1 MGSGAVG
8 RQPVTELPNLP
19 VFPGVTQMK
28 TVSTSR
34 WTWLVI
40 ANLVIAS
47 VLGFYSTLGAAPQAG
62 QPPFA
67 NPVEQRSDM
76 VRELREIKEL
86 LKEQNALLRG
96 GGTKGS
102 NGTTTTATPSL
113 H

>member
-1 MGSGAVG
+1 MRVLLA
-8 RQPVTELPNLP
+8 
-19 VFPGVTQMK
+19 
-28 TVSTSR
+28 SR
-34 WTWLVI
+34 WTLLVI
-40 ANLVIAS
+40 ANVLVVG

-67 NPVEQRSDM
+67 NPVEQRADQ

-96 GGTKGS
+96 GATKNANASNPGTS
-102 NGTTTTATPSL
+102 TL

>member
-1 MGSGAVG
+1 
-8 RQPVTELPNLP
+8 
-19 VFPGVTQMK
+19 MK
-28 TVSTSR
+28 SACFSR

-40 ANLVIAS
+40 ANVVFAG

-67 NPVEQRSDM
+67 NPVEQRADQL
-76 VRELREIKEL
+76 RELREIKEL

-96 GGTKGS
+96 GAVKAV
-102 NGTTTTATPSL
+102 NGANPAAVPSL

>member
-1 MGSGAVG
+1 
-8 RQPVTELPNLP
+8 
-19 VFPGVTQMK
+19 MK
-28 TVSTSR
+28 AACTWR

-40 ANLVIAS
+40 ANLVVAS

-96 GGTKGS
+96 GGTKGT
-102 NGTTTTATPSL
+102 NGANPTGTPSL